1 MSHLQSLIQQ
11 GESEHLEFKA
21 SFGKEAIAALCAFAN
36 TRGGTV
42 LIGINDKGKISGV
55 QASQESIQK
64 WINQIK
70 NSTSPSII
78 PDAEIYHH
86 EDKTIIG
93 LSVISYPI
101 KPISFKGKYYKRVHN
116 ANHLMDLNEI
126 ANEHL
131 KTINLSWDFARDP
144 SHDINDISL
153 KKVNRFIENSNRFR
167 DYPINDDPLTV
178 LKKFELVRDNTIS
191 FGCFLLFCKNPS
203 MIATIDAGRFDSET
217 IIKDSV
223 TIRSDLF
230 STDCIHI

>member
-1 MSHLQSLIQQ
+1 MNHLQSLIQQ

-21 SFGKEAIAALCAFAN
+21 SFGKEAIA
-36 TRGGTV
+36 
-42 LIGINDKGKISGV
+42 
-55 QASQESIQK
+55 
-64 WINQIK
+64 
-70 NSTSPSII
+70 
-78 PDAEIYHH
+78 EIYHH
-86 EDKTIIG
+86 EDKTIIA

-191 FGCFLLFCKNPS
+191 FGCFLRTP
-203 MIATIDAGRFDSET
+203 AQR
-217 IIKDSV
+217 
-223 TIRSDLF
+223 R
-230 STDCIHI
+230 